1 MLWEGWLTLA
11 VILAALLAMASHRA
25 SPLAALFTALALL
38 ITTAAVT
45 DTNRLLSAAE
55 AANGFGNLGLITVG
69 LLFAVANALTR
80 TGAIQ
85 WLAQPLLNKAT
96 GLASAQLR
104 LLTPV
109 AGLSA
114 FLNNTPIVAVF
125 LPIIDD
131 FARRLK
137 VPASRLYL
145 PLSYAAILG
154 GTCTLIGTST
164 NLIVNEL
171 LLERDGLSLAL
182 FDLAWVGVPA
192 LILGLTYIILTSR
205 ILLPDRGEARR
216 EQLDPKR
223 YTVEVAVDEDGVLV
237 DQTVEEAGLR
247 HLPGLFLAEIER
259 HGRLIPAVGPNERLQ
274 GGDRLVLVG
283 ILDSVVDLHQ
293 MRGLSPVKSAVD
305 NPDEASVDR
314 CLVEAVVAET
324 CPLVGRSIRAGR
336 FRERYRAAVIA
347 VSRGSRQ
354 LQGKIGD
361 IVLRPGDTLLLETHP
376 EFIDEH
382 RDSRDFYL
390 VSGVNDSATVRHEK
404 APIALSIMAVMVIL
418 AASPWV
424 TMFNAALLAVIAL
437 IATRCIN
444 ISEALRAVRWD
455 VLLVIGAAIGLGQ
468 SLNNSGAAG
477 VIGMQVITLTV
488 DQPLLTLLA
497 IYLLT
502 SLATEA
508 VTNNAAAVLIFP
520 IAMAAADALGV
531 SPMPYVVAIMVA
543 ASAAFATPIGY
554 QTNLMVMGPG
564 GYRFLDY
571 VRFGLPLNLLVMMT
585 AMIIIPRIWP
595 L

>member
-1 MLWEGWLTLA
+1 MLWEGWLTLG
-11 VILAALLAMASHRA
+11 VVLAALIAMASHRA
-25 SPLAALFTALALL
+25 SPLAALFTALAVLM
-38 ITTAAVT
+38 TTAAAT
-45 DTNRLLSAAE
+45 GTSRLLSAGE
-55 AANGFGNLGLITVG
+55 AASGFGNIGLITVG
-69 LLFAVANALTR
+69 LLFAVANGLTR

-85 WLAQPLLNKAT
+85 WLIQPLLGQAK
-96 GLASAQLR
+96 GLASAQIR

-125 LPIIDD
+125 LPVIDD
-131 FARRLK
+131 LARRLK

-171 LLERDGLSLAL
+171 LLERDGLGLAL
-182 FDLAWVGVPA
+182 FDLAWVGIPA
-192 LILGLTYIILTSR
+192 LALGLLYIVLMSGL
-205 ILLPDRGEARR
+205 LLPDRADARR

-223 YTVEVAVDEDGVLV
+223 YTVEVEVEEDGALV

-259 HGRLIPAVGPNERLQ
+259 HGRIIPAVGPNERLQ

-293 MRGLSPVKSAVD
+293 MRGLRPATDAVE
-305 NPDEASVDR
+305 NLEAPKTER

-324 CPLVGRSIRAGR
+324 CPLVGRSIRVGR

-347 VSRGSRQ
+347 VSRGNRQ
-354 LQGKIGD
+354 LEGKIGD

-376 EFIDEH
+376 EFIDMH

-390 VSGVNDSATVRHEK
+390 VSGVSDSSAVRHEK
-404 APIALSIMAVMVIL
+404 APIALPIMAIMVLL

-424 TMFNAALLAVIAL
+424 TMLNAALLAVIAL
-437 IATRCIN
+437 IVTRCVN
-444 ISEALRAVRWD
+444 LSEALRAIRWD

-468 SLNNSGAAG
+468 SLNNSGAAE
-477 VIGMQVITLTV
+477 VIGLQVITLTA
-488 DQPLLTLLA
+488 DHPLLTLLA

-502 SLATEA
+502 SITTEA

-520 IAMAAADALGV
+520 IAMAAADALGA

-571 VRFGLPLNLLVMMT
+571 VRFGLPLNLLVMAV
-585 AMIIIPRIWP
+585 AMLIIPRIWP